1 MRNSAL
7 SVVLISLMSLGV
19 SACTVNINVP
29 PSMVPNTTDGAQS
42 SDRQVEM
49 FAEMMIPHHQQAID
63 MSNLALSLSESDD
76 VKDLAKRIIAGQTP
90 EIELMATWIDDS
102 EANGSMG
109 MMGGYAMGGMASDEE
124 MAALATLSGT
134 EFDQEFLS
142 LMIPHHEGALQMVHM
157 IEGSSDAEVSQLAE
171 DIVRVQTAEIV
182 EMEALL
188 EDTHGA

>member
-19 SACTVNINVP
+19 SACTININVP

-42 SDRQVEM
+42 SDRRVEM

-90 EIELMATWIDDS
+90 EIDLMATWIDDS
-102 EANGSMG
+102 EANGSVR

-124 MAALATLSGT
+124 MAALATLSGA